1 MNQGSLLLSVNR
13 NRSFL
18 YILEQ
23 GDKTFQRGERSK
35 KKRNFHEVYRVRWSC
50 WFSHQRLSNVVL
62 VALNGK
68 KDKPSSTLESK
79 SKSCPLQNWW
89 KFGFSLSSSSSNRDQ
104 TNFGLSS
111 AQSMFISWLS
121 EGCLMQCLVGKVANP
136 IVRKC
141 IYTDH
146 DWIDAGRCSNRLCS
160 WFVLLRVLCRE
171 NGDVERNLGLRCRLS
186 LEMMLKS
193 LSNQHYQKYY
203 SLFICEHAWSFF
215 FLSNH
220 MKLFFTFHKPF

>member
-1 MNQGSLLLSVNR
+1 MELLILSPKAFQCCSGCFEWEEWQAFIYIRWTRCQLLWTNSQLKNR
-13 NRSFL
+13 
-18 YILEQ
+18 
-23 GDKTFQRGERSK
+23 
-35 KKRNFHEVYRVRWSC
+35 
-50 WFSHQRLSNVVL
+50 
-62 VALNGK
+62 
-68 KDKPSSTLESK
+68 SK

-203 SLFICEHAWSFF
+203 SLFICEHAWSFV